1 MKKLRKVKC
10 NKKKNKF
17 KLLVAGITA
26 LSAVGAIV
34 VWVLGYQRGS
44 KDMFETFIYDDDDDS
59 EELFS
64 DGEV

>member
-10 NKKKNKF
+10 NKKKF
-17 KLLVAGITA
+17 KLLVVGITA

>member
-1 MKKLRKVKC
+1 MKKLRNVKF

-26 LSAVGAIV
+26 LSTIGAIV

-44 KDMFETFIYDDDDDS
+44 KDMFETFIYDDDADS

>member
-10 NKKKNKF
+10 NKKKF
-17 KLLVAGITA
+17 KLLVVGLTA

-44 KDMFETFIYDDDDDS
+44 KDMFETFIYDDNADS

>member
-10 NKKKNKF
+10 NKKKF

>member
-10 NKKKNKF
+10 NKKKF
-17 KLLVAGITA
+17 KLLVVGITA

-44 KDMFETFIYDDDDDS
+44 KDMFETFIYDDDDDDS